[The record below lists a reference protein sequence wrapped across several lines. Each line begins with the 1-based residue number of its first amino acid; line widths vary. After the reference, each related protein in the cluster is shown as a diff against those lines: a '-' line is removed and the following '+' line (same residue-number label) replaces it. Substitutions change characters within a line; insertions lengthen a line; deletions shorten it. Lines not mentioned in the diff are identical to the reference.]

1 MTILFNKIK
10 PSSFTI
16 TIDLVAKFLGIP
28 ASEIVRVENWPY
40 VLFVHRRDCGGQF
53 ISYRKLSMW
62 FEAICASQQ
71 RFAIADLIEIC
82 STFDE
87 LWQMGLWIRQESKKF
102 DYAKRALEYLRCL
115 WTHQRDS
122 LRSLPEQGNQAIA

>member
-28 ASEIVRVENWPY
+28 PSEIVRVENWPY

-53 ISYRKLSMW
+53 ISYRKLAMW
-62 FEAICASQQ
+62 FE
-71 RFAIADLIEIC
+71 AIADLIEIC
-82 STFDE
+82 STFEE
-87 LWQMGLWIRQESKKF
+87 LWQIGLWIRQECQKF

-122 LRSLPEQGNQAIA
+122 LRSLPEQGNQAIS